1 MPCGGFRAQDRVRP
15 ALDGDR
21 VGGVRYERQL
31 SDTVH
36 LREARVDDAASLAAA
51 YDRNRAHLAP
61 WDPERTPSFFTEH
74 GQRSVLAG
82 RLASSAAGE
91 GQSFLL
97 IEGDEV
103 VGGISLNQIVRG
115 PAQRATVGYWLDRE
129 HVGRGLATAAVG
141 AVVDF
146 ATVTQRLHR
155 LEAGALPRNAA
166 SRAVLTRSGF
176 VEYGYAA
183 SYLRI
188 AGVWEDHVLYH
199 RLLGSA

>member
-1 MPCGGFRAQDRVRP
+1 MV
-15 ALDGDR
+15 GDR

-31 SDTVH
+31 SDTVV
-36 LREARVDDAASLAAA
+36 LREARVADAASLAAA
-51 YDRNRAHLAP
+51 YDRNRDHLAP
-61 WDPERTPSFFTEH
+61 WDPARPPSFFTEH
-74 GQRSVLAG
+74 GQRSLLTQ
-82 RLASSAAGE
+82 RLATSAAGE
-91 GQSFLL
+91 GQAFLL
-97 IEGDEV
+97 VEGDDV

-115 PAQRATVGYWLDRE
+115 PAQRATVGYWIDHA

-146 ATVTQRLHR
+146 ATETLRLHR
-155 LEAGALPRNAA
+155 LEAGALPRNTA

-188 AGVWEDHVLYH
+188 AGEWEDHVLYH
-199 RLLGSA
+199 RLLGPA